1 MAKAKILLIEDNRAE
16 ARVTRERL
24 EGFGY
29 DVLVAAGGTEGIRL
43 LKTEKADLVLL
54 DVVLPDISGHEV
66 CRWLKLN
73 EDTRA
78 VPVIMLTVKTAVSD
92 RVDGLHA
99 GADDYLPKPYD
110 DVELNARIYAALRT
124 KALMDELRRKNQELS
139 EMLERVEVMAVTD
152 SLTELFNRR
161 RLMAIVEKEFSRMR
175 RYRSPLSCLMV
186 DIDYFKG
193 INDRFGHQA
202 GDQVLRQVAR
212 VIRDSVREVDTT
224 ARWGGEEFVVLLPET
239 TREQARLPARRVLER
254 VHACAIDAIGGE
266 KVTVS
271 IGVADCADPVV
282 DSGDK
287 LIVASDMAMY
297 EAKRKGRN
305 RIEPE

>member
-78 VPVIMLTVKTAVSD
+78 VPVIMLTVKTAVAD

-175 RYRSPLSCLMV
+175 RYHSPLSCLMV

-239 TREQARLPARRVLER
+239 TRDQARLPARRILER
-254 VHACAIDAIGGE
+254 VHASAIDAIGGE
-266 KVTVS
+266 TVTVS